1 MRRFL
6 PIVLV
11 AAAGSLA
18 VNGALAQRRDDDPTP
33 AFSREDGDLLPPEEW
48 NCGIYVDEYRE
59 FLKAGNAP
67 EAWRFYGKR
76 YKSEN
81 TGEVYG
87 WAQWLQ
93 WENSARCGSGAYL
106 DQSSGPGGQQS
117 GPGGGSFDGMTAVGI
132 VAGLLTVGA
141 IANGGGGDKGNSKS
155 PG

>member
-1 MRRFL
+1 MRRIL
-6 PIVLV
+6 PIVMV

-18 VNGALAQRRDDDPTP
+18 VNGALAQPRQDNP
-33 AFSREDGDLLPPEEW
+33 APVFSREKGDLLPPEEW
-48 NCGIYVDEYRE
+48 DCGIYVEEYRE

-67 EAWRFYGKR
+67 EAWRYHDKR

-81 TGEVYG
+81 TGEVYD
-87 WAQWLQ
+87 WDLWLQ
-93 WENSARCGSGAYL
+93 WESSARCGGGAYL
-106 DQSSGPGGQQS
+106 DQSSGPGGHQS

-141 IANGGGGDKGNSKS
+141 IAAGGGGGDGNSKS